1 MSHEGAGL
9 SLGPILVAG
18 MLSLDEC
25 LPLFSGGS
33 FEKQGSTSTS
43 VKIEQ
48 NLSTTNSRQQHL
60 EKISRF
66 MDSSIRLPGGSRI
79 GWDGIIGLIPG
90 IGDVVGMGVSSY
102 ILVSAIRLGAS
113 RSTVVR
119 MIGNIGIETVVG
131 AVPLLGDVFDLI
143 FKANSRN
150 MKILQSQQLDPA
162 VTHRKSLVGLSIVLL
177 IVAFVFLLLAWTTLS
192 LIAGLFNWIF

>member
-1 MSHEGAGL
+1 
-9 SLGPILVAG
+9 
-18 MLSLDEC
+18 
-25 LPLFSGGS
+25 
-33 FEKQGSTSTS
+33 

-48 NLSTTNSRQQHL
+48 NLSTTNSRQQQL

-66 MDSSIRLPGGSRI
+66 MDSSIRLPGGYRI

-90 IGDVVGMGVSSY
+90 IGDVVGMAISSY

-192 LIAGLFNWIF
+192 LIAGLFSWIF

>member
-1 MSHEGAGL
+1 
-9 SLGPILVAG
+9 
-18 MLSLDEC
+18 
-25 LPLFSGGS
+25 
-33 FEKQGSTSTS
+33 

-48 NLSTTNSRQQHL
+48 NLSTTNSRQQQL

-66 MDSSIRLPGGSRI
+66 MDSSIRLPGGYRI

-90 IGDVVGMGVSSY
+90 IGDVVGMAISSY

-119 MIGNIGIETVVG
+119 MIGNIGTETVLG

-192 LIAGLFNWIF
+192 LIAGLFSWIF